1 MVVDTTCHL
10 VSCLDHTEATVL
22 FNAGGL
28 QFNDG
33 VLQMQGREKVI
44 CAVNVLVCRG
54 ISGDAWRMCE
64 EKAAVRGGREG
75 GRR

>member
-1 MVVDTTCHL
+1 MVVDTTCQL
-10 VSCLDHTEATVL
+10 VSCLDHTDVTVL

-33 VLQMQGREKVI
+33 VLLMQVREKVI
-44 CAVNVLVCRG
+44 CAVNVVVSRC

-64 EKAAVRGGREG
+64 EKAAVRGGRAG
-75 GRR
+75 GRG